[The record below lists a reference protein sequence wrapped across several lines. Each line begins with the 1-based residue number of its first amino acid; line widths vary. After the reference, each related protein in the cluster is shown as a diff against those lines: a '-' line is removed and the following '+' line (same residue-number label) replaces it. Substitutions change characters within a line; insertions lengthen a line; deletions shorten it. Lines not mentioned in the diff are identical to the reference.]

1 MKLCCITSQS
11 YAYRCAKIINNVN
24 LVSSKCDLIQ
34 VAMHFKV
41 KCTLLMPKLKLKS
54 KIKRFGILTVYQ
66 NLKVVLAKY

>member
-1 MKLCCITSQS
+1 MYSKFSEF
-11 YAYRCAKIINNVN
+11 
-24 LVSSKCDLIQ
+24 KCDLIQ
-34 VAMHFKV
+34 LAMHFKV